1 MLVLFTDTDSD
12 FTPESAKQYGY
23 NLISMP
29 YIMDDKTIYPY
40 EDADFEKNY
49 DSHEFYEKLRKGA
62 LPTTA
67 GLSPEKYKSYFEPFF
82 ENGDDI
88 LYVHFA
94 TAMSGTFGAMNLA
107 VSELKEKY
115 PERKFYEIDTK
126 GITILSYAIALEIG
140 EMYKNGADISEIL
153 AWADKEV
160 QKHAIYFYVDDLKFF
175 ARSGRVTNFSAIMG
189 NIIGIHPILTMGA
202 DGMMTALGKAQG
214 RKKTLNKIMD
224 MIAEKEDGIAS
235 HRVVIGHCD
244 IPDIAA
250 NVADMLKKRF
260 GENLDIVTVDVNP
273 TAGCHCGPDGLGI
286 VFHSKNR

>member
-1 MLVLFTDTDSD
+1 
-12 FTPESAKQYGY
+12 
-23 NLISMP
+23 
-29 YIMDDKTIYPY
+29 
-40 EDADFEKNY
+40 
-49 DSHEFYEKLRKGA
+49 
-62 LPTTA
+62 
-67 GLSPEKYKSYFEPFF
+67 
-82 ENGDDI
+82 
-88 LYVHFA
+88 
-94 TAMSGTFGAMNLA
+94 
-107 VSELKEKY
+107 
-115 PERKFYEIDTK
+115 
-126 GITILSYAIALEIG
+126 
-140 EMYKNGADISEIL
+140 
-153 AWADKEV
+153 
-160 QKHAIYFYVDDLKFF
+160 
-175 ARSGRVTNFSAIMG
+175 MG

-273 TAGCHCGPDGLGI
+273 TAGPDGLGI